1 MRRIMTHWHRL
12 LGYMLIL
19 AVAAGCF
26 QQAGGSGIEAAPVS
40 ELLPTSTPVP
50 TNTPVPTETEL
61 PTATPSTT
69 PTEVVTEAVI
79 EQNSADELGIFPTFT
94 PVNIIAA
101 APTAEPLVIAQAEE
115 PADTNLPGLEETA
128 TTEFLLQTQPLY
140 VTATAFILGAT
151 QTVEAQL
158 TGTAVQILP
167 PTATA
172 TPTAGVESID
182 SGTTSL
188 IPGASCIHE
197 VRAED
202 RNLYRISLRYGVT
215 VREIANA
222 SGITNINLISI
233 GQKLTIPGC
242 GTTGA
247 IPPATSTPV
256 TSAASAAG
264 TTLDTTTTAASAAGT
279 GVSTTT
285 GGQIHV
291 VEQGET
297 LFEISLRYGVPVND
311 IAAANGLANINVIYL
326 GQELVIP

>member
-12 LGYMLIL
+12 LGYMVIL

-26 QQAGGSGIEAAPVS
+26 QQAGGAGIEAAPVS
-40 ELLPTSTPVP
+40 EMLPTNTPIP

-61 PTATPSTT
+61 PTATPTMT
-69 PTEVVTEAVI
+69 PTEAVEAAVLG
-79 EQNSADELGIFPTFT
+79 QGGGDELSVFATFT
-94 PVNIIAA
+94 PVNMVAA
-101 APTAEPLVIAQAEE
+101 VPTDEPLVVAQVDE
-115 PADTNLPGLEETA
+115 PVDIPLEDTGLPGFEETA

-140 VTATAFILGAT
+140 VTATAYILGAT

-158 TGTAVQILP
+158 TGTAGQFLP
-167 PTATA
+167 PTATF
-172 TPTAGVESID
+172 TPTVGVAAID
-182 SGTTSL
+182 SGAPL
-188 IPGASCIHE
+188 APGASCIHE

-202 RNLYRISLRYGVT
+202 RNLYRISLRYGIN
-215 VREIANA
+215 VRDIANA
-222 SGITNINLISI
+222 SGITNINLISV

-247 IPPATSTPV
+247 IPPATSTPEV
-256 TSAASAAG
+256 STAPLANTAQ
-264 TTLDTTTTAASAAGT
+264 DTTAPLTT
-279 GVSTTT
+279 TTT
-285 GGQIHV
+285 GGRMHV

-297 LFEISLRYGVPVND
+297 LFEISLRYGVPVSD